1 VREREGKRRREREK
15 RERRRKA
22 EREGRDEQM
31 GDSISSFPP
40 ASFNL
45 DPNPLS

>member
-31 GDSISSFPP
+31 GDSISSPP